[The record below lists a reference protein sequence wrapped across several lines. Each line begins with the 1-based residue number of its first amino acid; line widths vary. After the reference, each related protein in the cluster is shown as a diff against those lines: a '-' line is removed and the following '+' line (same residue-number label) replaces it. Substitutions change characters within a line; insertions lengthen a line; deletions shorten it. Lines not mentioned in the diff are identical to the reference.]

1 MHPGSARYAGAPPK
15 VAGGRPGDNVG
26 SNLGKSGVYVDR
38 TTVTTDEADRAAIRR
53 YLDGDM
59 AAAQELVERYQRPL
73 FTLVL
78 RMLGN
83 RQDAEDATQAVFGRV
98 FRDLESYDPTHRFF
112 SWVYRMAVNA
122 ALNAQRDRKSLV
134 TIEDHTDL
142 PVIAGGVDETLA
154 VEEQVHHALS
164 ALKPDDRTIVVLRYF
179 QSLSY
184 DEIAALLGIPA
195 KTVKSRLFTARERLR
210 GLLLAHED

>member
-1 MHPGSARYAGAPPK
+1 
-15 VAGGRPGDNVG
+15 
-26 SNLGKSGVYVDR
+26 VYVDR

-59 AAAQELVERYQRPL
+59 AAARELVERYQRPL

-83 RQDAEDATQAVFGRV
+83 RQDAEDVTQAVFGRV

-112 SWVYRMAVNA
+112 SWVYRMAVNG

-142 PVIAGGVDETLA
+142 PVLAGGVDEALA
-154 VEEQVHHALS
+154 VEEQVHQALS

>member
-1 MHPGSARYAGAPPK
+1 
-15 VAGGRPGDNVG
+15 
-26 SNLGKSGVYVDR
+26 
-38 TTVTTDEADRAAIRR
+38 
-53 YLDGDM
+53 M
-59 AAAQELVERYQRPL
+59 AAARELVERYQRPL
-73 FTLVL
+73 FTVVV

-83 RQDAEDATQAVFGRV
+83 TQDAEDVMQAVFGRV
-98 FRDLESYDPTHRFF
+98 FRDLEAYDPTHRFF

-134 TIEDHTDL
+134 PIDAQTDL
-142 PVIAGGVDETLA
+142 PVIAGGVDEALA
-154 VEEQVHHALS
+154 VEEQVQQALS

-184 DEIAALLGIPA
+184 DEIAAVLGIPA

-210 GLLLAHED
+210 GLLLAHEE